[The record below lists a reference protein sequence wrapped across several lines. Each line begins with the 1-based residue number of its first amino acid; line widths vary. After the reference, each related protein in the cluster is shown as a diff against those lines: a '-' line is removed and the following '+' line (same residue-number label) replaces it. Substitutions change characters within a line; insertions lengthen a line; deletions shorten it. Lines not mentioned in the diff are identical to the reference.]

1 MANLTDQPTD
11 QPTDSDRDLGPLF
24 QFIDEEEESE
34 RECGPEGQSDDLQT
48 VDKQGLARATARSLV
63 GWVQTIFSFFSPG
76 FIYDP
81 GVYDQAEEKL
91 GPVLEKHNV
100 SDAGPLKYAQEVD
113 AIGFGF
119 GLIYSGMQAIKSK
132 SKEEDET
139 GPGLDIVD
147 NGLGEVEASR
157 EARGSFS
164 TQ

>member
-1 MANLTDQPTD
+1 MDNLTD
-11 QPTDSDRDLGPLF
+11 QPTDSDRDINPLLE
-24 QFIDEEEESE
+24 FIAEEEESE
-34 RECGPEGQSDDLQT
+34 RESGPEGQGDDLQT

-132 SKEEDET
+132 SKEEGET
-139 GPGLDIVD
+139 GPGLDAVD
-147 NGLGEVEASR
+147 NGLGEGVDS
-157 EARGSFS
+157 GSSSEPFF